1 MLVVL
6 LFSTLLLVLRIH
18 SEDILKYTI
27 DEESPI
33 STLIVDLSA
42 ELTLSNNVLF
52 TLNAFIP
59 KNRNLFVLDT
69 NSGQLRTAD
78 LLDREELCRKSHCS
92 CQSCE
97 MIYQVGIDMDGKHL
111 EKILEIHIRDRND
124 HSPRFDSSTSRGH
137 LIHIKENVPL
147 GHRIVL
153 PRAYDPDEGKFVD
166 LEYSVKL
173 P

>member
-1 MLVVL
+1 MFVVL
-6 LFSTLLLVLRIH
+6 LLSTLLVLEIH

-42 ELTLSNNVLF
+42 EFKLKNNAIF
-52 TLNAFIP
+52 TLTSFIP
-59 KNRNLFVLDT
+59 KNRNLFVLDV
-69 NSGQLRTAD
+69 NSGQFRTGD
-78 LLDREELCRKSHCS
+78 LLDREDLCRKSHCS
-92 CQSCE
+92 CQLCE
-97 MIYQVGIDMDGKHL
+97 LIYQVGIDIDGKHL
-111 EKILEIHIRDRND
+111 EKILEIQIRDRND

-137 LIHIKENVPL
+137 RIHIKENVPL

-166 LEYSVKL
+166 LEYLS
-173 P
+173 